1 MNKKL
6 LIALILAVV
15 IALGLLAYTFLS
27 GVGERVSPKLTEN
40 ITLEYWRV
48 FDEDDALD
56 EIIAEWNQQH
66 PNIKIHV
73 TKKDYTTYQEDLID
87 AWARGEGPDLFQVH
101 NSWVTEFQGLI
112 TPAPATVQLAFV
124 SQKQRLGGLKTDTV
138 IEGRT
143 APFYTEQEINRDFVQ
158 TVVAD
163 TVRSGQ
169 IYGIPFSVDTLA
181 LFVNDKQLAQASI
194 PVPPTTYD
202 QLILDVP
209 KLTTQ
214 SVTGEIIQSGIA
226 LGTAKNINRSFDV
239 VSLLMLQNGT
249 TMMKKNK
256 AQFHEPQKNFFPGLD
271 ALRFYS
277 DFSNPAKNVY
287 SWTSTHPQALESFA
301 QGNTSMLFG
310 YAHNIPM
317 IRAQASADL
326 EFSVHPMPQINTEKT
341 VNYANYWMETVA
353 KQSQYPWA
361 GWGFIQFASKEAR
374 VRSYLEKT
382 KKPAALKSL
391 IDEQQDDFDLAVFAR
406 QALTAQSW
414 YQGYDAGAAEEA
426 FEEMIELVAN
436 GNNTETQL
444 QSALEVTAKKIEET
458 YATP

>member
-1 MNKKL
+1 MNKKV
-6 LIALILAVV
+6 LIALILAAL
-15 IALGLLAYTFLS
+15 IALGLFAYTFLS
-27 GVGERVSPKLTEN
+27 GMGERVSPTLTQS

-48 FDEDDALD
+48 FDEDDVLD
-56 EIIAEWNQQH
+56 DVIAEWNQDH
-66 PNIKIHV
+66 PNIKIRV
-73 TKKDYTTYQEDLID
+73 SKKDYTTYKEDLID
-87 AWARGEGPDLFQVH
+87 AWARGEGPDLFQVQ

-112 TPAPATVQLAFV
+112 SPAPVNVQLAYV
-124 SQKQRLGGLKTDTV
+124 SSKQRLGGLKTDIV
-138 IEGRT
+138 VEGRT
-143 APFYTEQEINRDFVQ
+143 TPFYTEQELKRDFVQ
-158 TVVAD
+158 AVPLDAI
-163 TVRSGQ
+163 REGN

-181 LFVNDKQLAQASI
+181 LFVNDTHLAQASI

-209 KLTTQ
+209 KLTNQ

-226 LGTAKNINRSFDV
+226 LGTAKNINRASDIL
-239 VSLLMLQNGT
+239 SLLMLQNGT
-249 TMMKKNK
+249 TIMEKNK
-256 AQFHEPQKNFFPGLD
+256 AKFQQPQKNFFPGLD

-301 QGNTSMLFG
+301 QGSTSMFFG
-310 YAHNIPM
+310 YAYNIPQ
-317 IRAQASADL
+317 IRAQADADF

-341 VNYANYWMETVA
+341 TNYANYWMESVA
-353 KQSQYPWA
+353 KQSKYPWA

-382 KKPAALKSL
+382 QKPAALKTL
-391 IDEQQDDFDLAVFAR
+391 IDEQQEDFDLAVFAR

-414 YQGYDAGAAEEA
+414 YQGYDAVEAEEA
-426 FEEMIELVAN
+426 FEDMMELVAN

-458 YATP
+458 YVAP